1 MQLHDSLGPIFT
13 FSSCHNAVLMFWL
26 GTHSTWLGSGRHHL
40 LAYSTCF
47 GHHKHDCRWPDI
59 PSKISDNCHYKHG
72 WKFSRLIKHI
82 QWITLE
88 CSPEL
93 QPLAWQPCH
102 LQPPPNI
109 LFSLQHESQV
119 IHM

>member
-1 MQLHDSLGPIFT
+1 MMQLHDSLGPIFT

-26 GTHSTWLGSGRHHL
+26 GTHSTWLGSGRHHV
-40 LAYSTCF
+40 LATTNTTADGLTSHPKY
-47 GHHKHDCRWPDI
+47 P
-59 PSKISDNCHYKHG
+59 
-72 WKFSRLIKHI
+72 
-82 QWITLE
+82 ITVITNTAGN
-88 CSPEL
+88 SPMSPLTYPVDYIGMQSEL

-109 LFSLQHESQV
+109 LSSLQHESQV